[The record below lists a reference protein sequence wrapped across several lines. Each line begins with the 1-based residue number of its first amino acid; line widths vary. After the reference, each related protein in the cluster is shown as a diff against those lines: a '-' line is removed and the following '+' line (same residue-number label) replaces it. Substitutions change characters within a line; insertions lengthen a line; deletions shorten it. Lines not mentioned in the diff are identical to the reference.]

1 MNVYTDDHTEYEA
14 QRIFCIGLNYF
25 DHVQEFPGDKP
36 EPVIFM
42 KPVTSIVPENSPVAA
57 VFHGETVHYETELTV
72 LIGKEGIP
80 ADAADAV
87 SYIAGLGIGLDLT
100 LRETQS
106 RIRPMRSPWEISK
119 SFDGAAPC
127 SVFHRF
133 DPAIDNLDALEFAG
147 NVGGTLRQ
155 LGETKKMISPIPEL
169 LLYISGYWKLRKGD
183 IIYTGTPSG
192 VGPLKKG
199 DVIELRD
206 HRKQIHTWIA
216 E

>member
-87 SYIAGLGIGLDLT
+87 SYIAGLG
-100 LRETQS
+100 S
-106 RIRPMRSPWEISK
+106 
-119 SFDGAAPC
+119 
-127 SVFHRF
+127 
-133 DPAIDNLDALEFAG
+133 
-147 NVGGTLRQ
+147 
-155 LGETKKMISPIPEL
+155 
-169 LLYISGYWKLRKGD
+169 
-183 IIYTGTPSG
+183 
-192 VGPLKKG
+192 
-199 DVIELRD
+199 
-206 HRKQIHTWIA
+206 
-216 E
+216 

>member
-1 MNVYTDDHTEYEA
+1 MNVFTDDNTAYEV

-42 KPVTSIVPENSPVAA
+42 KPATSIVPENSPVAA
-57 VFHGETVHYETELTV
+57 VFRGETVHYETELTV
-72 LIGKEGIP
+72 LIGKDGFP
-80 ADAADAV
+80 ADAADTL

-106 RIRPMRSPWEISK
+106 RIRPARSPWEISK
-119 SFDGAAPC
+119 AFDGAAPC
-127 SVFHRF
+127 SIFHRF
-133 DPAIDNLDALEFAG
+133 NPEIDKLDALEFTG
-147 NVGGTLRQ
+147 TVGGTLRQ
-155 LGETKKMISPIPEL
+155 HGETAKMISSIPEIM
-169 LLYISGYWKLRKGD
+169 LYISTYWQLRKGD
-183 IIYTGTPSG
+183 IIFTGTPSG

-199 DVIELRD
+199 DVIELCD
-206 HRKQIHTWIA
+206 HRKQIHKWFA

>member
-1 MNVYTDDHTEYEA
+1 MNVFTDDNTAYEA
-14 QRIFCIGLNYF
+14 RRIFCIGLNYF

-42 KPVTSIVPENSPVAA
+42 KPATSLVPENSVVPA
-57 VFHGETVHYETELTV
+57 VFHGETVHYETALTV
-72 LIGKEGIP
+72 LIGKDGVP
-80 ADAADAV
+80 ANTEDAV
-87 SYIAGLGIGLDLT
+87 SYIAGIGIGLDLT

-119 SFDGAAPC
+119 AFDGAAPC

-133 DPAIDNLDALEFAG
+133 DPATDKLDALEFTG
-147 NVGGTLRQ
+147 TVGGTLRQ
-155 LGETKKMISPIPEL
+155 HGETAKMISPIPDL

-183 IIYTGTPSG
+183 IIFTGTPSG

-199 DVIELRD
+199 DVIELCD
-206 HRKQIHTWIA
+206 HRKQIHKWFA

>member
-1 MNVYTDDHTEYEA
+1 MNVFTDDGTAYEV

-42 KPVTSIVPENSPVAA
+42 KPVTSLVPEDSPVSA

-72 LIGKEGIP
+72 LIGKDGVP
-80 ADAADAV
+80 QDAADAV
-87 SYIAGLGIGLDLT
+87 NW
-100 LRETQS
+100 S

-119 SFDGAAPC
+119 AFDGAAPC

-133 DPAIDNLDALEFAG
+133 DPAIDKLDALEFTG
-147 NVGGTLRQ
+147 SINGVLRQ
-155 LGETKKMISPIPEL
+155 HGETAKMISPIPEL
-169 LLYISGYWKLRKGD
+169 LLYISGYWKLRRGD
-183 IIYTGTPSG
+183 VVYTGTPSG

-199 DVIELRD
+199 DVIELCD
-206 HRKQIHTWIA
+206 HRKQLHRWFA

>member
-1 MNVYTDDHTEYEA
+1 MNVFTDDGTAYEV

-42 KPVTSIVPENSPVAA
+42 KPATSLVPEDSPVSA

-72 LIGKEGIP
+72 LIGKDGVP
-80 ADAADAV
+80 QDAADAV
-87 SYIAGLGIGLDLT
+87 NWIEGLGIGLDLT

-119 SFDGAAPC
+119 AFDGAAPC

-133 DPAIDNLDALEFAG
+133 DPAIDKLDALEFTG
-147 NVGGTLRQ
+147 SINGVLRQ
-155 LGETKKMISPIPEL
+155 HGETAKMISPIPEL
-169 LLYISGYWKLRKGD
+169 LLYISGYWILRRGD
-183 IIYTGTPSG
+183 VVYTGTPSG

-199 DVIELRD
+199 DVIELCD
-206 HRKQIHTWIA
+206 HRKQLHRWFA